1 MSIARRKVLVPMAFC
16 VISQLPIFDF
26 QRNWLI
32 KVYESFIFPPELL
45 RHSTKLQEKKWSLEF
60 YISLLFHHLYYNS
73 EWKNEVLIS
82 YNNHRLSS
90 YRNCRTTGLTLPN
103 FTFHTLMTT
112 MKPNRILELIQY
124 LLLEKKILL
133 VQSQYS
139 NNAIITESLLSLLYP
154 L

>member
-1 MSIARRKVLVPMAFC
+1 MLIPMAFC

-26 QRNWLI
+26 QKNWLI
-32 KVYESFIFPPELL
+32 KAYESFTSPSDLL
-45 RHSTKLQEKKWSLEF
+45 RYSTKPQEKKWSLEF
-60 YISLLFHHLYYNS
+60 YISFLFHYLYYNS
-73 EWKNEVLIS
+73 EWKNEVLITL
-82 YNNHRLSS
+82 NGQKLSS
-90 YRNCRTTGLTLPN
+90 YRNCRATDFTLPN
-103 FTFHTLMTT
+103 FTFHTLITT

-139 NNAIITESLLSLLYP
+139 DNAIIIESLLSLLYP